1 MKNQESIF
9 KLYFIVRK
17 YFTKKQKLTAIYS
30 LVFGF
35 LSSLAELISIGSIIP
50 FVLLITNPEKIYKL
64 DLYKLV
70 VNDKVF
76 SPDELIL
83 FSFIFF
89 ISFVCIAAIFKIVS
103 LKLNTLVSYNVI
115 ESFSDI
121 LFKKV
126 LSRNYKTFQKL
137 NIKDITTT
145 ISLRSQ
151 SIGEMNYFIILMIGS
166 FITATVLLI
175 NIVFFVS
182 AKILF
187 YLFILVLLYLFFW
200 LIIKKRIRKNS
211 KIVSENYQKLY
222 KNITEMMQSYTDLVL
237 YKLNN
242 YFTLDFQKNNSAL
255 RRSSGQVVFLGGFP
269 VITIQAIILISLIFL
284 VYFWN
289 EHWNLKN
296 EIPFFVLLVLSLQRL
311 VPNLQSIFTQYTNI
325 SFLEENLKKS
335 IELLNISGKQ
345 ENIID
350 KSLFDQKFERIIVED
365 LRYSY
370 SIDKKQLFE
379 KINFEIN
386 RGDKIALM
394 GESGSG
400 KSTLVKIILG
410 FLKPT
415 EGNILINNKKLDENI
430 INWWHSKAA
439 YIPQKVFILDE
450 DIYENIA
457 LKKDITDEDKDSI
470 SKILK
475 DLNLLDLLP
484 TTKDLGDKV
493 MGGEEG
499 KKFSGGQIQRIAI
512 ARAIYQKR
520 DFIILDETL
529 NALDNKNIVNVL
541 DFLKKIPSITILLI
555 AHNDNV
561 ANKCEKILKLENKK
575 INEISIP

>member
-1 MKNQESIF
+1 MKNQESVF
-9 KLYFIVRK
+9 KLYLIVRK

-30 LVFGF
+30 LIFGF
-35 LSSLAELISIGSIIP
+35 LSSFAELISIGSIIP
-50 FVLLITNPEKIYKL
+50 FVMLITNPEKIYKL

-126 LSRNYKTFQKL
+126 LSRNYTTFQKL

-151 SIGEMNYFIILMIGS
+151 SIGEMNYFIILMVGS

-182 AKILF
+182 IKILF
-187 YLFILVLLYLFFW
+187 YLFILVLIYLFFW
-200 LIIKKRIRKNS
+200 LIIKKRVKKNS
-211 KIVSENYQKLY
+211 KIVAENYQKLY

-242 YFTLDFQKNNSAL
+242 YFTLDFQKNNSTL
-255 RRSSGQVVFLGGFP
+255 RRGMGQVVFLGGFP

-311 VPNLQSIFTQYTNI
+311 VPNLQSIFMNYTNI
-325 SFLEENLKKS
+325 SVLKENLKKS
-335 IELLNISGKQ
+335 IELLNTSGKQ

-350 KSLFDQKFERIIVED
+350 KSLSDQQFEKIIIED
-365 LRYSY
+365 LKYSY

-379 KINFEIN
+379 KINFKIN

-410 FLKPT
+410 FLEPT
-415 EGNILINNKKLDENI
+415 EGNILINNKKLDENT

-457 LKKDITDEDKDSI
+457 LKKDITDEEKNLI
-470 SKILK
+470 YQMLK

-484 TTKDLGDKV
+484 TRNDLGGKV

-512 ARAIYQKR
+512 ARAIFQKR
-520 DFIILDETL
+520 NFIILDETL
-529 NALDNKNIVNVL
+529 NALDNENIVNVFN
-541 DFLKKIPSITILLI
+541 FLYKIPTVTILLI

-561 ANKCEKILKLENKK
+561 VKKCKKILKIENKQ
-575 INEISIP
+575 INEIKVS

>member
-1 MKNQESIF
+1 MKNQESVF
-9 KLYFIVRK
+9 QLYFIIRK
-17 YFTKKQKLTAIYS
+17 YFSKKQKLTAIYS
-30 LVFGF
+30 LIFGF
-35 LSSLAELISIGSIIP
+35 LSSLAELISIGAIIP
-50 FVLLITNPEKIYKL
+50 FVMLITKPEEIYKL
-64 DLYKLV
+64 DLYKFV

-76 SPDELIL
+76 LPDQLIL

-89 ISFVCIAAIFKIVS
+89 ICFVCLSAFLKIVS

-151 SIGEMNYFIILMIGS
+151 SIGEMNYFMILMIS
-166 FITATVLLI
+166 SSITATVLLI

-187 YLFILVLLYLFFW
+187 FISILVLLYLFFW
-200 LIIKKRIRKNS
+200 LIIKKKVKENS

-237 YKLNN
+237 YNLNN
-242 YFTLDFQKNNSAL
+242 YFTLDFQKNNSTL
-255 RRSSGQVVFLGGFP
+255 RRGMGQVVFLGGFP
-269 VITIQAIILISLIFL
+269 VITIQAIVLISLIFL

-289 EHWNLKN
+289 EHWDLKN
-296 EIPFFVLLVLSLQRL
+296 EIPFFVLLVLSFQRL
-311 VPNLQSIFTQYTNI
+311 VPNLQSIFTHYTNI
-325 SFLEENLKKS
+325 SFVKENLKKS
-335 IELLNISGKQ
+335 TELLNIDGKQ
-345 ENIID
+345 EKIID
-350 KSLFDQKFERIIVED
+350 KSLSEQKFEKIIIEN

-370 SIDKKQLFE
+370 LINKKQLFE
-379 KINFEIN
+379 KINFEIC

-415 EGNILINNKKLDENI
+415 EGNILINNKKLDENM

-457 LKKDITDEDKDSI
+457 LKKKYY
-470 SKILK
+470 
-475 DLNLLDLLP
+475 
-484 TTKDLGDKV
+484 
-493 MGGEEG
+493 
-499 KKFSGGQIQRIAI
+499 R
-512 ARAIYQKR
+512 
-520 DFIILDETL
+520 
-529 NALDNKNIVNVL
+529 
-541 DFLKKIPSITILLI
+541 
-555 AHNDNV
+555 
-561 ANKCEKILKLENKK
+561 
-575 INEISIP
+575 